1 MKSKR
6 LLKKKK
12 SHSKKIYYGGALK
25 IGSSVRI
32 QNIIEN
38 PKLNGIE
45 GICIDLNKDGDKW
58 YVFSKGGELIGE
70 FMPENLLEI
79 EAEAQVKSVELKD
92 FNMYLNKVRGLLD
105 IFSEKQKAFDKG
117 KINEDALVAE
127 YEQIIV
133 FLESL
138 DTNLSH
144 YSISPPNENIQ
155 NIFDASIDIN
165 KGIPFLFLFLGSIIN
180 STFNRSPEVVEKVKI
195 IIELLYSKGANINI
209 SIPET
214 NENIILKEIKTCRE
228 SFIPFLLRDGADP
241 NQYGILLYYYEP
253 MSKTLTVPEIPIFQT
268 MFMLFTPKFIPNEK
282 SITTEQ
288 KEITKRTHNTS
299 PIVENIFFMLIRDP
313 RTKKNIMYA
322 EPGIGVDLHSVE
334 CFFRQQIAVFANKDV
349 VKLFNDANKNKD
361 ALKALNDFKDI
372 NPAVTTGYPKILIAL
387 LENNYYPKLIKIFQ
401 EIKKVFDKTNLEY
414 YGIKVENPKA
424 NQILKEIYATQ
435 YASIIDNKLPEL
447 ERKKQEFVSNRP
459 LLTAVNVTD
468 SVQPPPVAPLSEEEL
483 KQLQGSV
490 VTNEILPKK
499 PASKKKG
506 KNKNPDPKKAASEP
520 GSKLDSSFD
529 PFAPAFTR
537 TADEEAEEISE
548 REAEKKASAAHAV
561 WLREQQQIENI
572 NDVYLNKL
580 GKAANERV
588 EAPAYNL
595 DENIAAELALQQP
608 DQEAK
613 AERQEPEQGVAVLQ
627 PENQGIKSEL
637 KLTAAEFRPR
647 QNLRID
653 YDSDIQNPLAIE
665 FKQLVSRFIQKSRIT
680 DKFNLALV
688 NEIYSEVEKEIKK
701 FIPHY
706 SISGNF
712 GWAGNY
718 KLELALIIL
727 IIGFLSCQFTKS
739 RKCDI
744 LLKGG
749 KSLQMM
755 MEIDSTD
762 IDILLIPVYGSNIKI
777 TNLQYY
783 EYATYINRFI
793 LWIND
798 SEYVFPWT
806 SEYKKLGIPNPQ
818 PEENIDSSS
827 IVKISTQLV
836 GIQKEMIDIGYGYN
850 FLHPIAQRIMFTPWP
865 LLIRNYCRP
874 LNTELNYWYLTV
886 FQIIQEKLFYHYYY
900 TTYNSGQQ
908 NQHFL
913 SKITK
918 FLAYVYKNAP
928 RDFLKSEI
936 LRIYNEIYEIYIEP
950 LQEYLPVSPEKI
962 QQLIDAVEHI
972 DEVLNQNPR
981 SGLKKGGYLKR
992 WNTKKHKRYNKYKKV
1007 QRKSKKG
1014 RKKY

>member
-6 LLKKKK
+6 LFKKRKH
-12 SHSKKIYYGGALK
+12 HSKKIYYGGALK
-25 IGSSVRI
+25 IGSLVRI

-38 PKLNGIE
+38 PELNGIE
-45 GICIDLNKDGDKW
+45 GTCIDLNKDRDKW
-58 YVFSKGGELIGE
+58 YVFSKEGKPLGE
-70 FMPENLLEI
+70 FKPENLLEI
-79 EAEAQVKSVELKD
+79 EVELKD
-92 FNMYLNKVRGLLD
+92 FNMYLNLVRGLLD
-105 IFSEKQKAFDKG
+105 IFSEKQKAFDESRIGQSDFLK
-117 KINEDALVAE
+117 E
-127 YEQIIV
+127 YDQIIV
-133 FLESL
+133 FLKSL
-138 DTNLSH
+138 DTDLTH

-180 STFNRSPEVVEKVKI
+180 STFNRSPEVVEKVEI

-228 SFIPFLLRDGADP
+228 NFIPFLLRDGADP
-241 NQYGILLYYYEP
+241 NQYGILLHYYEP
-253 MSKTLTVPEIPIFQT
+253 MSKFLTVPEIPIFQT
-268 MFMLFTPKFIPNEK
+268 IFMLFTPKFIPNEK

-288 KEITKRTHNTS
+288 KEIIKRTHNIS
-299 PIVENIFFMLIRDP
+299 PIVKNIFFMLIRDP

-322 EPGIGVDLHSVE
+322 EPGIGVDLHPVE

-361 ALKALNDFKDI
+361 TLKALNDFKDI
-372 NPAVTTGYPKILIAL
+372 NPAVTTGYPDILIAL

-414 YGIKVENPKA
+414 YGVKVENPEA
-424 NQILKEIYATQ
+424 NQILKEIYATR

-468 SVQPPPVAPLSEEEL
+468 SVQPPPVAPLSEAALDEL
-483 KQLQGSV
+483 QRSV
-490 VTNEILPKK
+490 VRNVILAKEP
-499 PASKKKG
+499 PTKKKG
-506 KNKNPDPKKAASEP
+506 KKKNDPPPPSKQASASGP
-520 GSKLDSSFD
+520 KLDPNFD
-529 PFAPAFTR
+529 PLKTAEFSLR
-537 TADEEAEEISE
+537 TEADVALETLKKVE
-548 REAEKKASAAHAV
+548 EKKADAAHAV
-561 WLREQQQIENI
+561 WLREQQAI
-572 NDVYLNKL
+572 NEISDAFNDNLNK
-580 GKAANERV
+580 AADERI

-627 PENQGIKSEL
+627 PENQGIKSDL

-777 TNLQYY
+777 TDLQYY

-865 LLIRNYCRP
+865 LLTRNYCRP

-900 TTYNSGQQ
+900 TTYALGQE

-918 FLAYVYKNAP
+918 FLAYVYKDAP
-928 RDFLKSEI
+928 RDFLTSEI
-936 LRIYNEIYEIYIEP
+936 LRMYYEIYETYIKP
-950 LQEYLPVSPEKI
+950 LKVYEPVSQEKI
-962 QQLIDAVEHI
+962 LELIDAVEHI

-981 SGLKKGGYLKR
+981 AGFKKGGYLKR
-992 WNTKKHKRYNKYKKV
+992 WNTKKHKRYNKYKKI

-1014 RKKY
+1014 RKKH